1 VRARAGRRK
10 RKIIG
15 CGVRANLII
24 IDWRERRVEKFSND
38 PPFNESRRRRRAGDE
53 RNSGARC
60 WRPNRPSRVLARYR
74 KDLPSPFLLR
84 SCALVAKDDRKS
96 IETIARGDTR
106 AATRANDA
114 RWQKSSGRKSDREA
128 TGSFLGAERKET
140 LRRRVKARKAESLI
154 RAKNNQLPRLR
165 SFAPFFSLRSRGK

>member
-1 VRARAGRRK
+1 VLIIYSPTANETRAGRGNNGDGKGRLFRGSLASSRAVYSIHRKNSKVRPLVIVRLDPRSRARGTVFLIKTIIKAKLAPVGWRRQRGAAEGKGMCARAGRRK

-24 IDWRERRVEKFSND
+24 IDWRERRVEKFNND

-60 WRPNRPSRVLARYR
+60 WQPNRPSRVLARYR

-84 SCALVAKDDRKS
+84 S
-96 IETIARGDTR
+96 
-106 AATRANDA
+106 
-114 RWQKSSGRKSDREA
+114 
-128 TGSFLGAERKET
+128 
-140 LRRRVKARKAESLI
+140 
-154 RAKNNQLPRLR
+154 
-165 SFAPFFSLRSRGK
+165 